1 MSKYKNIL
9 VILVFGMMLVL
20 PLVTMATHTP
30 GHLTAPGVVTPGQA
44 ITLNE
49 VERLINGIARFLI
62 IVSIIVAVIFIVYG
76 GIRWIAAPG
85 DPTAAKT
92 IIKNG
97 IIGAIIILGVGV
109 ILQTLQGV
117 ISRTFFGTFQ

>member
-1 MSKYKNIL
+1 MNKYKNIL
-9 VILVFGMMLVL
+9 VVLVFGMMLVL
-20 PLVTMATHTP
+20 PLVAMAVLPVP
-30 GHLTAPGVVTPGQA
+30 GGVPAGQA
-44 ITLNE
+44 VTLNE
-49 VERLINGIARFLI
+49 VEDLIDGVARFLI
-62 IVSIIVAVIFIVYG
+62 VVSVIVAVIFIVYG
-76 GIRWIAAPG
+76 GIRWIASPG

-109 ILQTLQGV
+109 LLQTLQGV

>member
-1 MSKYKNIL
+1 MNKYKNIL
-9 VILVFGMMLVL
+9 VMVVFGAMLVM
-20 PLVTMATHTP
+20 PLLAMALDTP
-30 GHLTAPGVVTPGQA
+30 GVPVAGQK

-49 VERLINGIARFLI
+49 VERLINGVARFLI
-62 IVSIIVAVIFIVYG
+62 VVSVIVAVIFIVYG
-76 GIRWIAAPG
+76 GIRWIIAPG
-85 DPTAAKT
+85 DPAAAKT

-97 IIGAIIILGVGV
+97 IIGALIILGVGV

>member
-1 MSKYKNIL
+1 MNKYKNIL
-9 VILVFGMMLVL
+9 VMIVFGVLVFM
-20 PLVTMATHTP
+20 PLITLALAV
-30 GHLTAPGVVTPGQA
+30 PGQPVA
-44 ITLNE
+44 GQAVTLDE

-62 IVSIIVAVIFIVYG
+62 VVSVIVAVIFIVYG

-85 DPTAAKT
+85 DPAAAKT

-109 ILQTLQGV
+109 LLQTLQGV

>member
-9 VILVFGMMLVL
+9 VMIVFATMLVL
-20 PLVTMATHTP
+20 PLVSMAIDVP
-30 GHLTAPGVVTPGQA
+30 GSPTAGQA

-49 VERLINGIARFLI
+49 VASLIDGIARFLI
-62 IVSIIVAVIFIVYG
+62 VVSVIVAVIFIVYG

-85 DPTAAKT
+85 DPVAAKQ
-92 IIKNG
+92 IIQNG

-109 ILQTLQGV
+109 LLQTLQGV
-117 ISRTFFGTFQ
+117 ISRNFFGTFQ

>member
-9 VILVFGMMLVL
+9 VMLVFAVMLVM
-20 PLVTMATHTP
+20 PLVSMAI
-30 GHLTAPGVVTPGQA
+30 TAPGQPIAGQA
-44 ITLNE
+44 VTLNE
-49 VERLINGIARFLI
+49 VERLIDGIARFLI
-62 IVSIIVAVIFIVYG
+62 VVSVIVAVIFIVYG

-85 DPTAAKT
+85 DPAAAKT

>member
-1 MSKYKNIL
+1 MNKYKNIL
-9 VILVFGMMLVL
+9 VMLVFGVILAM
-20 PLVTMATHTP
+20 PLLTMA
-30 GHLTAPGVVTPGQA
+30 LTAPGTVVAGQA

-49 VERLINGIARFLI
+49 VEGLINGVARFLI
-62 IVSIIVAVIFIVYG
+62 VVSVIVAVIFIVYG
-76 GIRWIAAPG
+76 GIRWIASPG
-85 DPTAAKT
+85 DPAAAKT